1 MARDVTG
8 RRRPG
13 MFNTIT
19 TDCGVT
25 LTPVSGRGNYATY
38 KRSDTGEEVQLSS
51 GTKSEAEF
59 VTCQPANM
67 VALFR

>member
-13 MFNTIT
+13 MFNNIT

-51 GTKSEAEF
+51 GSKREAEF
-59 VTCQPANM
+59 VVCQPQDM
-67 VALFR
+67 IALFR